1 MYILLLWSGI
11 NNFESQLDPDGK
23 STRFFIWHEESAKT
37 AAQVKLGSYLLLL
50 TEYYRNRRPSVGIPY
65 SSLGLPHYPEGIPA
79 RPRSVP
85 AMTALKLQFTGW
97 LPFCC
102 NTQAS

>member
-65 SSLGLPHYPEGIPA
+65 KVHWVYHI
-79 RPRSVP
+79 
-85 AMTALKLQFTGW
+85 TLKKFPQG
-97 LPFCC
+97 PDQC
-102 NTQAS
+102 QQ

>member
-37 AAQVKLGSYLLLL
+37 AAQVKLGSYILLL
-50 TEYYRNRRPSVGIPY
+50 TEYYRNRRPSVGI
-65 SSLGLPHYPEGIPA
+65 HWVCNI
-79 RPRSVP
+79 
-85 AMTALKLQFTGW
+85 TLKEFPQG
-97 LPFCC
+97 PDQC
-102 NTQAS
+102 QQ